1 MFHNRLTELLGIE
14 YPIIQG
20 GLQWL
25 SRAELASAVSNAGG
39 LGIITAATFDS
50 KEDLRQEIHKARNL
64 TDKPFGLNI
73 TFITAKPEKIKE
85 DIEIIMEEAIPV
97 VEMAGRS
104 PEAYLRPLKEA
115 GVKVIHKAAT
125 VRHALSA
132 EKYGA
137 DAVVIVGV
145 ECGGHPSMDEVT
157 SMVLIPAT
165 VDALD
170 VPVIAGGGICDARGF
185 MAALSL
191 GAEGVL
197 LGTRFMLTQECS
209 VHLNVKQW
217 LLAAQ
222 EADTMLVGQGTPR
235 MRRVMRNRAAEKTAE
250 LESREAPIEELLPLI
265 GGGLSRKTFDEGDI
279 DTGIVPCGQVVGLIH
294 DIPNVQEVVHN
305 MVHGARDIAG
315 RLHNLSE
322 V

>member
-50 KEDLRQEIHKARNL
+50 KEELRQEIHKARNL

-85 DIEIIMEEAIPV
+85 DIEIIIEEGIPV

-315 RLHNLSE
+315 RLHNLIE